1 MDQTIIDLSR
11 APEAAVGEEVEIIS
25 PDPTAGNTVEE
36 LARRAGT
43 IPYEILTRLGARIER
58 RLVE

>member
-1 MDQTIIDLSR
+1 MDQTIIDLTGIPG
-11 APEAAVGEEVEIIS
+11 AGLGDEVEIIS
-25 PDPTAGNTVEE
+25 PEISAGNSVEG
-36 LARRAGT
+36 LARSADT